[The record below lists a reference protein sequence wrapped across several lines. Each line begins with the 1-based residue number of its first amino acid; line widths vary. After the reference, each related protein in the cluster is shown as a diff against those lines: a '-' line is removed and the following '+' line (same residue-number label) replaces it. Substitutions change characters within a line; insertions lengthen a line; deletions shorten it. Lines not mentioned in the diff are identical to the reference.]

1 MQIGAIGA
9 LIFTP
14 AVDLFNK
21 ITSSYY
27 PAEQDA
33 LGNRRHR
40 SCTER
45 TYRTIFGLCRT
56 TAFGAIVGAIG
67 SSVFRLHG
75 HIGMDPLHATTAG
88 ALGGAILGPGE

>member
-9 LIFTP
+9 LIFMP
-14 AVDLFNK
+14 AVVFFNMMT
-21 ITSSYY
+21 TSCY

-33 LGNRRHR
+33 FGNRRYVT
-40 SCTER
+40 CTER
-45 TYRTIFGLCRT
+45 TYCNIFELCKT

-67 SSVFRLHG
+67 SSVFRIHG
-75 HIGMDPLHATTAG
+75 HVGMDTLHAATAG